1 MGNEMGNN
9 NTSGLKDEENTTVE
23 NCKTSLV
30 DNTHENGTIEEHQLV
45 PEVEGKYFHEKIA
58 KLASDDPK
66 RIGDPCV
73 ENQTSSIEEHQ
84 NAEVHP
90 LGETPKVT
98 MESAE
103 AEERDIK
110 LQPDTSVNNPGLE
123 KPIERNMEESELQGT
138 MQYQLEKHDSFKKD
152 EEDGTISTSDGLE
165 PKESMPVEA
174 CKASLLDS
182 TREIDRNEES
192 QIGAEYEG
200 NDFYEK
206 VAYSATDDRNMIED
220 LCIDNLTSSTKDLEE
235 DEEDGIISRSDDLE
249 PKENVT
255 AEACQTSLLD
265 STPKNDTNEE
275 NEIVAEVEE
284 KGLHEKVA
292 YSATDDREMIEDPC
306 IENQTSRTKE
316 QEDSE
321 VSPLGEFPQ
330 YTMESTEVREE
341 DGKVQPVMLSS
352 DSGHK
357 EPIEQNNKEY
367 VIQAGTMRYQL
378 DKQDCLKKD
387 DEEDGTISAPQD
399 LEAKEYKSFESNQQ
413 ELVSIPADHES
424 VEFGSGLLLGSKDCL
439 RTSST
444 SDFEAY
450 GHVLDTE
457 TIKGTE
463 LSADSSSD
471 PALQAKGDALSL
483 KQKASEELLKSSE
496 NQSETKDV
504 EKVETGF
511 SNKTLTSSYDHVGLE
526 YKCNVDH
533 PTEVNLIDNPKAEPE
548 ALLLSSSHLEVP
560 EPKDKCIV
568 LEEEIRLP
576 GKVLENGDK
585 KHCTNQIQPCLPLR
599 MESEPDC
606 DKSSEA
612 KMVEPTHEK
621 SETVSM
627 INPLRNKVCQTE
639 EPKFVEGGN
648 LVLRHLNDQHE
659 ATEDQ
664 CYQESERKLEVVP
677 ELGII
682 SPELTIQHLSHK
694 EEESVANRTVQERG
708 DRTELAIEMEETER
722 TEQDCLP
729 PEENTVNGKETVP
742 SINDSITELKKDN
755 SGDFLATEN
764 PTIDFTSWIAE
775 ALVSMNN
782 LEAEMLGQQ
791 VTQQNEAHQAEVA
804 ASEESKTF
812 AEVETS
818 PVSVSSGS
826 ETQETVGRSSTVSTE
841 SDPDNLNIV
850 HAQIQKSPSFSLDL
864 KSEARAE
871 ESDSTPLL
879 FQDKAEIES
888 LPSQGE
894 KVITL
899 ERSESEESETPF
911 LGFLK
916 KEEENNVVEKHIREN
931 HSPAENSMKI
941 LGGSLS
947 KKATTTSPKGKE
959 KRRHRPSLFS
969 NCLCCATVIN

>member
-23 NCKTSLV
+23 TCKTSLV
-30 DNTHENGTIEEHQLV
+30 DTTHENDTIEEHQLV
-45 PEVEGKYFHEKIA
+45 PEVEGKDFHQKVA
-58 KLASDDPK
+58 NLASDDPK

-73 ENQTSSIEEHQ
+73 KNQTSSIEEHQ

-90 LGETPKVT
+90 LGDTPKVT

-110 LQPDTSVNNPGLE
+110 LQPDTTLNDPGLE

-138 MQYQLEKHDSFKKD
+138 MQYQLEKHDSFKKED

-182 TREIDRNEES
+182 TGEIDRNEEN
-192 QIGAEYEG
+192 QIGSEDEG

-206 VAYSATDDRNMIED
+206 VAYLATDDQKMIED
-220 LCIDNLTSSTKDLEE
+220 LCIENLTSSTKDLEE

-321 VSPLGEFPQ
+321 VPPLGEFPQ
-330 YTMESTEVREE
+330 DTMESTEVREE
-341 DGKVQPVMLSS
+341 DGQVQPVMLSS

-378 DKQDCLKKD
+378 DNQDCLKKD

-399 LEAKEYKSFESNQQ
+399 LEAKESKSFESNQQ
-413 ELVSIPADHES
+413 ELVTIPADHES
-424 VEFGSGLLLGSKDCL
+424 VEFGSGFLLGSKD
-439 RTSST
+439 S
-444 SDFEAY
+444 
-450 GHVLDTE
+450 
-457 TIKGTE
+457 
-463 LSADSSSD
+463 
-471 PALQAKGDALSL
+471 
-483 KQKASEELLKSSE
+483 LKSSE
-496 NQSETKDV
+496 DQSETKDV
-504 EKVETGF
+504 EKVEIGF
-511 SNKTLTSSYDHVGLE
+511 SHKTLTSSYDHVGLE
-526 YKCNVDH
+526 NKCNVDH

-560 EPKDKCIV
+560 DPKDKCIV

-576 GKVLENGDK
+576 GKELENGDE
-585 KHCTNQIQPCLPLR
+585 KHYTNQIQPCLPLR
-599 MESEPDC
+599 LESEPDC

-621 SETVSM
+621 SETV

-648 LVLRHLNDQHE
+648 LVLRHLNNQHE

-677 ELGII
+677 ELRII

-708 DRTELAIEMEETER
+708 DRIELAIEMEETER
-722 TEQDCLP
+722 TEQDCLL
-729 PEENTVNGKETVP
+729 PEENTVNGNETVR
-742 SINDSITELKKDN
+742 SNNDSITELKKEN

-791 VTQQNEAHQAEVA
+791 VTQQNKAH
-804 ASEESKTF
+804 
-812 AEVETS
+812 
-818 PVSVSSGS
+818 
-826 ETQETVGRSSTVSTE
+826 
-841 SDPDNLNIV
+841 
-850 HAQIQKSPSFSLDL
+850 
-864 KSEARAE
+864 
-871 ESDSTPLL
+871 
-879 FQDKAEIES
+879 
-888 LPSQGE
+888 
-894 KVITL
+894 
-899 ERSESEESETPF
+899 
-911 LGFLK
+911 
-916 KEEENNVVEKHIREN
+916 
-931 HSPAENSMKI
+931 
-941 LGGSLS
+941 
-947 KKATTTSPKGKE
+947 
-959 KRRHRPSLFS
+959 
-969 NCLCCATVIN
+969 